1 MQNETEST
9 LAGKTVAVGVCSSIA
24 VYKAAE
30 LVSLLTKSGAVV
42 KVVMTEN
49 AAKLM
54 SPRIFQTLSRNK
66 TYVSMWEDVPDWKPE
81 HISLAEEADLLLIA
95 PATANALGNFAHG
108 IAPDM
113 LSTLFLATRVP
124 VLVAP
129 AMNCDMLANPAVVEN
144 IEILKRRGV
153 KFVEPET
160 GELACGRSGA
170 GRLAPVEKIA
180 EKAAEILAG
189 Q

>member
-1 MQNETEST
+1 M
-9 LAGKTVAVGVCSSIA
+9 AYAVRLP
-24 VYKAAE
+24 YKAAE
-30 LVSLLTKSGAVV
+30 LVSALVKLGADTTVI
-42 KVVMTEN
+42 MT
-49 AAKLM
+49 ASAKKLI

-66 TYVSMWEDVPDWKPE
+66 TYSDMWEDVAEWKPE
-81 HISLAEEADLLLIA
+81 HISLAEEADLLLVA

-113 LSTLFLATRVP
+113 LSTLFLATRAP

-153 KFVEPET
+153 EFVEPET
-160 GELACGRSGA
+160 GELACGKSGA

-180 EKAAEILAG
+180 ERAAEILAG
-189 Q
+189 R

>member
-1 MQNETEST
+1 
-9 LAGKTVAVGVCSSIA
+9 
-24 VYKAAE
+24 
-30 LVSLLTKSGAVV
+30 
-42 KVVMTEN
+42 
-49 AAKLM
+49 
-54 SPRIFQTLSRNK
+54 
-66 TYVSMWEDVPDWKPE
+66 
-81 HISLAEEADLLLIA
+81 
-95 PATANALGNFAHG
+95 
-108 IAPDM
+108 M
-113 LSTLFLATRVP
+113 LSTLFLATRAP

-180 EKAAEILAG
+180 EKASEILAG
-189 Q
+189 R